1 MWDWEAILP
10 FWTTSHPT
18 CLFEKAPLLFSAALD
33 EALLHTSIACRCT
46 NFLRIQW
53 ENLGQRLWDASFGF
67 ISSKTSEWNERRG
80 QNVYNIGTAQSMLN
94 QTLSASPI
102 QKSWDAAIIVLAS
115 RFHLSQKQIDVPW
128 NLHWF
133 ILDLWWVWCPKRSLL
148 FVLPQFVTIPCHH
161 FVCSNC

>member
-1 MWDWEAILP
+1 MYKFPKDPVGESG
-10 FWTTSHPT
+10 T
-18 CLFEKAPLLFSAALD
+18 KAL
-33 EALLHTSIACRCT
+33 RCIIGIHFVKNIRMKRT
-46 NFLRIQW
+46 
-53 ENLGQRLWDASFGF
+53 GAKRLQHWHSDDA
-67 ISSKTSEWNERRG
+67 
-80 QNVYNIGTAQSMLN
+80 MLN

-161 FVCSNC
+161 FVCSNCYWLSIFILSREAGHQRDIENECGQSALLQDFFGSS